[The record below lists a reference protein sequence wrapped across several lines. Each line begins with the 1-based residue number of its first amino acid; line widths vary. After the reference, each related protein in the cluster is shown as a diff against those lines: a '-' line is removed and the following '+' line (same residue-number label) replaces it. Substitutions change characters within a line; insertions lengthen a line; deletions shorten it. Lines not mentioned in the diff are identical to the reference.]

1 VAKHNKTDDIFIIV
15 QNKVRETITERG
27 DWRGRMGARS
37 AEQTW
42 MRDHCIALRPPCS
55 CSLHLCCIP
64 ISARP
69 PGSRS
74 LIAAATAATAAAQVY
89 DITDYVEDHPGGAS
103 TIVRYPGA
111 DCTEQ
116 FSGIQHPA
124 KVWDVIQDYYVGD
137 VVKEEQVVY
146 TFKVVSKL

>member
-1 VAKHNKTDDIFIIV
+1 MRIA
-15 QNKVRETITERG
+15 RLRRRRG
-27 DWRGRMGARS
+27 
-37 AEQTW
+37 
-42 MRDHCIALRPPCS
+42 
-55 CSLHLCCIP
+55 CSLRAPLMRIRRLCCCWSIP
-64 ISARP
+64 AAP
-69 PGSRS
+69 CHCFS
-74 LIAAATAATAAAQVY
+74 LQVY

-103 TIVRYPGA
+103 TIVRYPGE

-124 KVWDVIQDYYVGD
+124 KVWDVIQDYYIGD